1 MTCLITTSPPSHTH
15 TPLLQAADAAY
26 VILIVAVYW
35 VTEACP
41 IVVTALLPLVLFPA
55 LGVLTADQVSQA
67 YLNDTNMLFVGGL
80 MVAVSVEKWDL
91 HKRIS
96 LWVLLL
102 VGSRPMWL
110 AAAALGHTCVYAPY
124 MYIWM
129 YMCACNCKCMHI
141 CVCICTYMYKC

>member
-1 MTCLITTSPPSHTH
+1 M
-15 TPLLQAADAAY
+15 
-26 VILIVAVYW
+26 AVYW

-55 LGVLTADQVSQA
+55 LGVLTAQQASEA
-67 YLNDTNMLFVGGL
+67 YLNDANMLFVGGL
-80 MVAVSVEKWDL
+80 MVAVSVEKWNL

-110 AAAALGHTCVYAPY
+110 VTAAHVY
-124 MYIWM
+124 
-129 YMCACNCKCMHI
+129 
-141 CVCICTYMYKC
+141 VCFTYICTCIHRGTCLYMHMYCLYLHTYACMWTNPTVYVLGDNECRPGFYF